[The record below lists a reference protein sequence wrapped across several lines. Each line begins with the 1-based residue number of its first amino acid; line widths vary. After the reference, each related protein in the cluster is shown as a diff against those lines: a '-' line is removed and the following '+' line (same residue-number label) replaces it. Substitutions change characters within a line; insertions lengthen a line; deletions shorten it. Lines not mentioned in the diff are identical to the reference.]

1 MRRRA
6 GLAVVTLV
14 AVGVTGATSAT
25 NEARQPRAE
34 IHGIEQVGDN
44 LYLLSNPP
52 PPAPQTMLT
61 GGNTVA
67 FVTTY
72 GVVLVDTKLEG
83 YGQDIL
89 DLVATVTDKPVT
101 TIINTHTHYDH
112 TGSNT
117 EFPDT
122 VEFVA
127 HENTRAQ
134 MAQATCV
141 PVTNC
146 DAFKGANAKYLPTT
160 TFSGRKSLFDGDDRI
175 DLYHFGRGHTDGDT
189 FVVFRNAR
197 TVHTGD
203 MFQRLGLPFI
213 DVANG
218 NGSAVEFGSTLMR
231 AVDGLKNVDT
241 VIAGHHTVTVPWS
254 TFVNFS
260 GFFNHVLRTAQQG
273 MASGQTVE
281 QVVDAYVKPDEYSDL
296 QAPAQ
301 ALTTL
306 VQNIYNESR

>member
-1 MRRRA
+1 
-6 GLAVVTLV
+6 
-14 AVGVTGATSAT
+14 
-25 NEARQPRAE
+25 
-34 IHGIEQVGDN
+34 
-44 LYLLSNPP
+44 
-52 PPAPQTMLT
+52 
-61 GGNTVA
+61 
-67 FVTTY
+67 
-72 GVVLVDTKLEG
+72 VLVDTKLEG

-112 TGSNT
+112 SGSNT

-134 MAQATCV
+134 MARAICQ

-146 DAFKGANAKYLPTT
+146 DAFKGPNAKYLPTT
-160 TFSGRKSLFDGDDRI
+160 TFAGRKSLFDGEDRV

-189 FVVFRNAR
+189 FVVFPAAR

-203 MFQRLGLPFI
+203 MFQRMSLPFI

-231 AVDGLKNVDT
+231 AVDGINNVDT
-241 VIAGHHTVTVPWS
+241 VIAGHHTVTVSWDD
-254 TFVNFS
+254 FVNFS
-260 GFFNHVLRTAQQG
+260 DFFNDVLAKAKQG
-273 MASGQTVE
+273 MATGQTVE
-281 QVVDAYVKPDEYSDL
+281 QVVNAYVKPDRFSDF
-296 QAPAQ
+296 QAPPQ
-301 ALTTL
+301 GVTTL
-306 VQNIYNESR
+306 VQNIYNESQ

>member
-1 MRRRA
+1 MKRSA
-6 GLAVVTLV
+6 SLVILTLLGVVLT
-14 AVGVTGATSAT
+14 AATY
-25 NEARQPRAE
+25 EARQPRSE
-34 IHGIEQVGDN
+34 IHSIEEVAEN

-52 PPAPQTMLT
+52 PPAEQSMLT

-101 TIINTHTHYDH
+101 TIINTHSHYDH
-112 TGSNT
+112 SGSNT

-134 MAQATCV
+134 MARATCD
-141 PVTNC
+141 PVMNC
-146 DAFKGANAKYLPTT
+146 DAFQGENAKYLPAT
-160 TFSGRKSLFDGDDRI
+160 TFSGRKSLFDGADRI

-189 FVVFRNAR
+189 FVVFPAAR

-203 MFQRLGLPFI
+203 MFQRMSLPFI

-231 AVDGLKNVDT
+231 AADGLKNVDT
-241 VIAGHHTVTVPWS
+241 VIAGHHTVTVSWDD
-254 TFVNFS
+254 FVNFS
-260 GFFNHVLRTAQQG
+260 GFFNDVLLKAKQG
-273 MASGQTVE
+273 IAAGQTVE
-281 QVVDAYVKPDEYSDL
+281 QVVDAYVKPDRFGDF
-296 QAPAQ
+296 QAP
-301 ALTTL
+301 LRGVTTL

>member
-1 MRRRA
+1 MKRSA
-6 GLAVVTLV
+6 SLVILTLLGVVLT
-14 AVGVTGATSAT
+14 AATY
-25 NEARQPRAE
+25 EARQPRPE
-34 IHGIEQVGDN
+34 IHSIEEVADN

-52 PPAPQTMLT
+52 PPSEQSMLT

-72 GVVLVDTKLEG
+72 GVVLVDTKMEG

-112 TGSNT
+112 SGSNT

-134 MAQATCV
+134 MARATCQ

-146 DAFKGANAKYLPTT
+146 DAFKGENAKYLPGT
-160 TFSGRKSLFDGDDRI
+160 TFTGRKSLFDGEDRV

-189 FVVFRNAR
+189 FVVFPAAR

-203 MFQRLGLPFI
+203 MFQRMSLPFI

-231 AVDGLKNVDT
+231 AADGLKNVDT
-241 VIAGHHTVTVPWS
+241 VIAGHHTVTVAWDDFV
-254 TFVNFS
+254 TF
-260 GFFNHVLRTAQQG
+260 GEFFNDILLKAKHGIAAGR
-273 MASGQTVE
+273 TVE
-281 QVVDAYVKPDEYSDL
+281 QVVDAYVKPDRFSDF
-296 QAPAQ
+296 QAPPQ
-301 ALTTL
+301 GVTTL

>member
-6 GLAVVTLV
+6 SLAVVTLV
-14 AVGVTGATSAT
+14 ALGLTGATY
-25 NEARQPRAE
+25 EARQPRAE
-34 IHGIEQVGDN
+34 IHGIQKVGDD

-67 FVTTY
+67 FVTTF

-112 TGSNT
+112 SGSNT

-134 MAQATCV
+134 MAQATCT
-141 PVTNC
+141 PVANC
-146 DAFKGANAKYLPTT
+146 DAFKGDNAKYLPST

-189 FVVFRNAR
+189 FVVFPNAR

-213 DVANG
+213 DVVNG
-218 NGSAVEFGSTLMR
+218 NGSAVDFGSTLMR

-260 GFFNHVLRTAQQG
+260 GFFNDLVWKALQG
-273 MASGQTVE
+273 IASGQTVE
-281 QVVDAYVKPDEYSDL
+281 QVAGAYVKPDAYSDF
-296 QAPAQ
+296 QAPAPGV
-301 ALTTL
+301 TTL
-306 VQNIYNESR
+306 VQHIYNESQ

>member
-1 MRRRA
+1 MKRNA
-6 GLAVVTLV
+6 SLAILTALGVGLI
-14 AVGVTGATSAT
+14 GATY
-25 NEARQPRAE
+25 EARQPRAE
-34 IHGIEQVGDN
+34 IHGIEKVAEN
-44 LYLLSNPP
+44 LYLLSNAP
-52 PPAPQTMLT
+52 PPAEQSMGT

-67 FVTTY
+67 FVTAF
-72 GVVLVDTKLEG
+72 GVILVDTKLEG

-134 MAQATCV
+134 MARATCQ

-146 DAFKGANAKYLPTT
+146 DAFKGTHAEYLPTT
-160 TFSGRKSLFDGDDRI
+160 TFSGRKSLFDGDDQI

-197 TVHTGD
+197 TMHTGD

-231 AVDGLKNVDT
+231 AVDGIKNVDT
-241 VIAGHHTVTVPWS
+241 VIAGHHTVTVPWN

-260 GFFNHVLRTAQQG
+260 GFFNDVLRKATEG
-273 MASGQTVE
+273 MASGHSVE
-281 QVVDAYVKPDEYSDL
+281 QVVEAYEKPDQFSDF
-296 QAPAQ
+296 QAPPRGV
-301 ALTTL
+301 TTL
-306 VQNIYNESR
+306 VQNIYNESQ

>member
-1 MRRRA
+1 MRRRTC
-6 GLAVVTLV
+6 LVIVTLV
-14 AVGVTGATSAT
+14 GVGFTGATY
-25 NEARQPRAE
+25 EARQPRAE
-34 IHGIEQVGDN
+34 IHGIQKVAEN
-44 LYLLSNPP
+44 LFLLSNPP
-52 PPAPQTMLT
+52 PPAEQSMGT

-67 FVTTY
+67 FVTTD
-72 GVVLVDTKLEG
+72 GVVLVDTKLAG
-83 YGQDIL
+83 YGKDIL

-101 TIINTHTHYDH
+101 TIINTHTHFDH

-134 MAQATCV
+134 MARATCQ
-141 PVTNC
+141 PVSNC

-160 TFSGRKSLFDGDDRI
+160 TFSGRKSLFEGDDRI
-175 DLYHFGRGHTDGDT
+175 DLYYFGRGHTDGDT
-189 FVVFRNAR
+189 FVVFRHAR

-231 AVDGLKNVDT
+231 AVEGIKNVDT

-254 TFVNFS
+254 TFVSFS
-260 GFFNHVLRTAQQG
+260 GFFNDLVHTAQHG

-281 QVVDAYVKPDEYSDL
+281 EVAGAYVKPAPYSDF
-296 QAPAQ
+296 QAPAPGV
-301 ALTTL
+301 TTL

>member
-1 MRRRA
+1 MKRSVSLA
-6 GLAVVTLV
+6 GVTLV
-14 AVGVTGATSAT
+14 GVAVTGATY
-25 NEARQPRAE
+25 EARQPRAE
-34 IHGIEQVGDN
+34 IHGIEEVADN

-52 PPAPQTMLT
+52 PPAEQSMLT

-89 DLVATVTDKPVT
+89 GLVATVTDKPVT

-112 TGSNT
+112 SGSNT
-117 EFPDT
+117 EFPDN

-127 HENTRAQ
+127 HANTRAQ
-134 MAQATCV
+134 MAQADCQPT
-141 PVTNC
+141 TNC
-146 DAFKGANAKYLPTT
+146 DSFKGENAKYLPST
-160 TFSGRKSLFDGDDRI
+160 TFTNRKSLFDGDDRV

-189 FVVFRNAR
+189 FVVFPSAR
-197 TVHTGD
+197 AVHTGD
-203 MFQRLGLPFI
+203 MFQRMGLPFI

-231 AVDGLKNVDT
+231 AVDGLKQIDT
-241 VIAGHHTVTVPWS
+241 VIAGHHTVTVSWND
-254 TFVNFS
+254 FVNFS
-260 GFFNHVLRTAQQG
+260 GFFNDVLRIAKQG
-273 MASGQTVE
+273 FAAGHTVE
-281 QVVDAYVKPDEYSDL
+281 QVVDAYVKPDRFSDF
-296 QAPAQ
+296 QAPPPGV
-301 ALTTL
+301 TTL